1 MKKIIYSAA
10 FLIIGVASLQA
21 QSAIPNGNFENW
33 TSGTFNV
40 PTGYSGSNQSTFFQ
54 CNSPFN
60 CVQTTD
66 AYHGSYAVQLTT
78 NVGTMDTCMGYV
90 GNFNT
95 NSGGNSPC
103 QFKGGVPYAQ
113 RPTSLRGYYKSNV
126 VAGDSAGILVV
137 FKLAGNCIGSYMKK
151 FYGLHNTYTLF
162 SINFSPA
169 LTSTPDTMIF
179 AAISSDV
186 FDNIQKNGSMFKFDS
201 LSFTGG
207 VSQPTG
213 FNGDFENWQ
222 SQTLNKPANW
232 YINTDGSG
240 NGVYQTTDAEAGNYA
255 AELKSFLNF
264 HKDGSTFGSSG
275 GSISTG
281 YYPNNCIGSCQQ
293 MGGNPFTHQI
303 DTLAFYYKYIPTSND
318 TASVYLNFKKSGS
331 MVFGTGSN
339 IFSTSGG
346 LGYHYMEIPFNIG
359 TPVDS
364 VIVSFQS
371 SSWRDTATT
380 FIGSDLKIDEVH
392 FKSQPLNTGIQ
403 LYDERAGINVF
414 PNPSNDGAFII
425 SNIKTFDLIRVYNI
439 YGQEVNAQIIKQ
451 ADYANVQIK
460 AAGAYFV
467 QINSEGKVTTQ
478 KVIVNN
484 N

>member
-1 MKKIIYSAA
+1 MKKIIYSTVFA
-10 FLIIGVASLQA
+10 FIGALSMQA
-21 QSAIPNGNFENW
+21 QNAIPNGNFETW

-60 CVQTTD
+60 CVQSTD

-78 NVGTMDTCMGYV
+78 NVGSNDTCMGYI

-103 QFKGGVPYAQ
+103 QWKGGVPYNQ
-113 RPTSLRGYYKSNV
+113 KPTALRGYYKSNV

-137 FKLAGNCIGSYMKK
+137 FKQAGNCLGMYMKK

-162 SINFSPA
+162 TINFSPA
-169 LTSTPDTMIF
+169 LSATPDTMII

-186 FDNIQKNGSMFKFDS
+186 FDNIQKNGSMFQFDS

-207 VSQPTG
+207 VSQPAG

-240 NGVYQTTDAEAGNYA
+240 DGVSQTTDAEAGNYA
-255 AELKSFLNF
+255 AELKSFLDFN
-264 HKDGSTFGSSG
+264 KNGSITESSA

-281 YYPNNCIGSCQQ
+281 YYPNNCSGNCQQ
-293 MGGNPFTHQI
+293 KGGNPFTHQI
-303 DTLAFYYKYIPTSND
+303 DTLAFYYKYTPVNND
-318 TASVYLNFKKSGS
+318 TASTYINFKKSGN
-331 MVFGTGSN
+331 MVYGTGSTLL
-339 IFSTSGG
+339 STVGG
-346 LGYHYMEIPFNIG
+346 PGYHYVEIPFNTG
-359 TPVDS
+359 TAVDS

-371 SSWRDTATT
+371 SSWRDTATA
-380 FIGSDLKIDEVH
+380 FVGSDLKIDEVH
-392 FKSQPLNTGIQ
+392 FKSQPLSTGIK
-403 LYDERAGINVF
+403 LYDARTGINIF
-414 PNPSNDGAFII
+414 PNPSNDGAFVV

-439 YGQEVNAQIIKQ
+439 YGQEVNAQIVKQ
-451 ADYANVQIK
+451 ADYANIQINN
-460 AAGAYFV
+460 AGAYFV
-467 QINSEGKVTTQ
+467 QVNSEGKVTTQ
-478 KVIVNN
+478 KVIVSSN
-484 N
+484 